1 MKQLRVQERLPV
13 PEKPQLIA
21 SIWHWPP
28 LDCEASSF
36 LVPALAAVHPTA
48 LHFVGSQQALSW

>member
-1 MKQLRVQERLPV
+1 MKQLRVEERLPV

-21 SIWHWPP
+21 SIWHWH

-36 LVPALAAVHPTA
+36 LAPALAVVHPTA
-48 LHFVGSQQALSW
+48 LHLLGSQQALSW